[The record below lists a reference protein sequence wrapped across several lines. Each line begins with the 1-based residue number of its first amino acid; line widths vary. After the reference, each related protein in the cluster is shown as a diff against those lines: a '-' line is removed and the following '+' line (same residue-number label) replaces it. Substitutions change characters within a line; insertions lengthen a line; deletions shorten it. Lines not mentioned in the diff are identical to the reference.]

1 MLQQVSYL
9 SARIQPGMT
18 IRATAGWINSNRVLS
33 AGLIMAAVLLFIG
46 YIGPFLVDHDNAR
59 LGAATPRQAPSAAH
73 LFGTDVQG
81 RDLWTWWVLG
91 MGQTLKVAFIA
102 GFLGTGAGLFLGLMA
117 GYFSGLL
124 DSIVRTASDVAI
136 TIPAIA
142 ILVLV
147 GAVVREMTV
156 ELMALIV
163 AFLTWTQPTR
173 TIRSQVLTLKERAY
187 VHVARLNGMEG
198 LELIF
203 REIMP
208 NLLPFLATQFVWAF
222 SVAVLA
228 TVGLEAL
235 GLGPKNDVTLG
246 MTVYWARA
254 SSAVLRNMWWW
265 WGPPIASIAAIF
277 ITLYMLSI
285 GLDRF
290 ANPRLRRN

>member
-1 MLQQVSYL
+1 M
-9 SARIQPGMT
+9 
-18 IRATAGWINSNRVLS
+18 
-33 AGLIMAAVLLFIG
+33 
-46 YIGPFLVDHDNAR
+46 
-59 LGAATPRQAPSAAH
+59 
-73 LFGTDVQG
+73 
-81 RDLWTWWVLG
+81 
-91 MGQTLKVAFIA
+91 
-102 GFLGTGAGLFLGLMA
+102 LGLMA
-117 GYFSGLL
+117 GYFGGLL
-124 DSIVRTASDVAI
+124 DSFIRTVSDVAI

-147 GAVVREMTV
+147 GVVVREMTV

-173 TIRSQVLTLKERAY
+173 TIRSQVLTLRERAY
-187 VHVARLNGMEG
+187 IHIARLNGMEG
-198 LELIF
+198 PELIF

-246 MTVYWARA
+246 MTVYWARF
-254 SSAVLRNMWWW
+254 SSAILRNMWWW

-277 ITLYMLSI
+277 IALYMLSI

-290 ANPRLRRN
+290 ANPRLQRN

>member
-1 MLQQVSYL
+1 
-9 SARIQPGMT
+9 
-18 IRATAGWINSNRVLS
+18 
-33 AGLIMAAVLLFIG
+33 MAAILLFVG
-46 YIGPFLVDHDNAR
+46 NVGPFLVDHDNAR
-59 LGAATPRQAPSAAH
+59 LGAATPRQPPSAAH
-73 LFGTDVQG
+73 FFGTDVQG

-102 GFLGTGAGLFLGLMA
+102 GFLGTSAGLMLGLMA
-117 GYFSGLL
+117 GYFGGLL
-124 DSIVRTASDVAI
+124 DSFIRTVSDVAI

-147 GAVVREMTV
+147 GVVVREMTV

-173 TIRSQVLTLKERAY
+173 TIRSQVLTLRERAY
-187 VHVARLNGMEG
+187 IHIARLNGMEG
-198 LELIF
+198 PELIF

-235 GLGPKNDVTLG
+235 GLGPKERRDPGHDRLLG
-246 MTVYWARA
+246 Q
-254 SSAVLRNMWWW
+254 VLFGDFAQHVVVVGTPDRLDRRNFHSPLHAFDRS
-265 WGPPIASIAAIF
+265 GPIRQSEIAAQL
-277 ITLYMLSI
+277 TL
-285 GLDRF
+285 
-290 ANPRLRRN
+290 